1 MILLAAGLW
10 GTGGL
15 FIRAAALPAEILS
28 FFRMVVP
35 AALLGIVAATGRI
48 SFSRAGLRLR
58 IVASVINAGR
68 MYFFF
73 LAFSYTSVATATVT
87 LYSWPIFAA
96 ILGRLLLGERIG
108 RVRATLFAVAFMGIP
123 LLYAGGLESVGQRD
137 AIGISVMLISAAL
150 HALVVIMLKIAGP
163 GSSRFESTFFQNV
176 VGAVVFGMLFLSRG
190 VLPEPQQIAIG
201 LSLGLVVGLG
211 AFTLFFVGMHQL
223 SAGSAA
229 LLTYFEV
236 VVATALGT
244 LVLGEPLSW
253 TTAVGGVL
261 IVGSLVG
268 AQWYV
273 IRTGR

>member
-1 MILLAAGLW
+1 
-10 GTGGL
+10 
-15 FIRAAALPAEILS
+15 
-28 FFRMVVP
+28 
-35 AALLGIVAATGRI
+35 
-48 SFSRAGLRLR
+48 
-58 IVASVINAGR
+58 
-68 MYFFF
+68 
-73 LAFSYTSVATATVT
+73 VATATVT

-96 ILGRLLLGERIG
+96 ILGRFLLGERIG
-108 RVRATLFAVAFMGIP
+108 GVRAALFAVAFMGIP
-123 LLYAGGLESVGQRD
+123 LLYAGGFESVGQRD
-137 AIGISVMLISAAL
+137 AIGITVMLISAAL
-150 HALVVIMLKIAGP
+150 HALVVILLKLASA
-163 GSSRFESTFFQNV
+163 GSSRFESTFFQNL
-176 VGAVVFGMLFLSRG
+176 VGAIVFGILFFSRG
-190 VLPEPQQIAIG
+190 VMPEPQQIAIG
-201 LSLGLVVGLG
+201 LALGLVVGLV

-273 IRTGR
+273 VRTGR